1 LPTSNPT
8 ESTDIKLAVYAER
21 LDRYIVT
28 QEALNK
34 SLVTSYNALH
44 LDISAIREWRSK
56 VYGVKTALLGVGFLA
71 VHLAVIVGALTGVNW
86 VNNK

>member
-1 LPTSNPT
+1 MPTSKP
-8 ESTDIKLAVYAER
+8 TDIKLAVYAER

-28 QEALNK
+28 HEALNK
-34 SLVTSYNALH
+34 SLVASYNSLH
-44 LDISAIREWRSK
+44 SDVSSMREWRSK
-56 VYGVKTALLGVGFLA
+56 VYGVKTALVGIGFLA